1 MRGGFILKQQSV
13 EEVKIPKIDVKS
25 FKINK
30 FLKNNYPALVIFLV
44 VVGGW
49 ELICTLLNVATY
61 ILPKPSDIFLAAQ
74 ENWSNLVKSTSKT
87 VFTSIIGFVISI
99 VIGISVAVLL
109 SLSQVIERA
118 VYFYAIILQ
127 TIPVVAVAPIIVIW
141 MGAGSSAI
149 VAIVFLISFF
159 PILSNT
165 LIGLNSTD
173 KNLKNLFFLY
183 NTSHLQTIM
192 YLRIPAALPFILAG
206 LKISASLAVVG
217 AIVGEYVAGIGGG
230 SGGLGYSITIAASRL
245 QTPYLFACGIAAA
258 VLGITFYL
266 IINAISNRLLKSWHE
281 SATDH

>member
-1 MRGGFILKQQSV
+1 MKQQSI
-13 EEVKIPKIDVKS
+13 EEVKMTPKFDAIGAKLS
-25 FKINK
+25 K
-30 FLKNNYPALVIFLV
+30 FAKNNYPALLILIV
-44 VVGGW
+44 VLGGW
-49 ELICTLLNVATY
+49 ELLCSLLNVATY
-61 ILPKPSDIFLAAQ
+61 IVPKPSDIFIAAK
-74 ENWSNLVKSTSKT
+74 ENWSSLISSTSKT
-87 VFTSIIGFVISI
+87 VYTALIGFIISI
-99 VIGISVAVLL
+99 VIGISVAILL
-109 SLSQVIERA
+109 SLSRVIERA

-149 VAIVFLISFF
+149 IAIVFLISFF

-230 SGGLGYSITIAASRL
+230 SGGLGYSITIAATRL

-266 IINAISNRLLKSWHE
+266 IINGISNRLLKSWHE
-281 SATDH
+281 SANHER

>member
-1 MRGGFILKQQSV
+1 MKQQSI
-13 EEVKIPKIDVKS
+13 EEVKIPP
-25 FKINK
+25 K
-30 FLKNNYPALVIFLV
+30 FDAIGAKVGAFVKNNYPAVVILIV
-44 VVGGW
+44 VLGGW
-49 ELICTLLNVATY
+49 ELLCNVFQVATY
-61 ILPKPSDIFLAAQ
+61 IVPKPSDIFIATK
-74 ENWSNLVKSTSKT
+74 ENWSSLVDSTSRT
-87 VFTSIIGFVISI
+87 IFTALIGFLISV
-99 VIGISVAVLL
+99 VIGISAAIVL
-109 SLSQVIERA
+109 SLSRVIERA

-141 MGAGSSAI
+141 LGAGSSAI
-149 VAIVFLISFF
+149 IAIVFLISFF

-173 KNLKNLFFLY
+173 KNLKNLFYLY

-230 SGGLGYSITIAASRL
+230 SGGLGYSITIAATRL
-245 QTPYLFACGIAAA
+245 QTPYLFTCGIAAA

-281 SATDH
+281 SANQER